1 MNIKELN
8 IKRDKVIKDLASKQT
23 DMKSYEEATQRIL
36 TDIEEEK
43 ELLRLDLIKRI
54 RKHFKGIKPHI
65 TINAHS
71 ICITVDTKEILYY
84 GVRKFEWDEHITN
97 NLAYTIKSEYDEL
110 YGEPKEQVNRPYFD
124 TIDSTFNNIA
134 PPLHDFRDMVIQGVT
149 FTK

>member
-1 MNIKELN
+1 MNIKELD
-8 IKRDKVIKDLASKQT
+8 IKRDKVIKDLASKQS

-36 TDIEEEK
+36 ADIEEEK

-54 RKHFKGIKPHI
+54 RKHFKGIKPYI

-110 YGEPKEQVNRPYFD
+110 YGEPKEKQEHSIYARLEECRIKLANSSVRGRTRWPFE
-124 TIDSTFNNIA
+124 
-134 PPLHDFRDMVIQGVT
+134 
-149 FTK
+149 